1 MAGNEQRFVVH
12 AESRWLARSGY
23 LGGLFLVVA
32 AVFIPADEAGLRVFA
47 AGVGL
52 WFLMWSWSVDRRR
65 RVEVTDEHI
74 TVVNVFSSHVVPWT
88 ELINVRVSH
97 VYGDKGPDQ
106 YVLIFVTATQQI
118 CANVPY
124 EDGDELLRVRARILQ
139 IREPLSIYA
148 TPEVQAA
155 GTGDAEPKHR
165 AVRQH
170 RTVRKWRLLTVALAF
185 IVLFPVIYIHVPVLG

>member
-1 MAGNEQRFVVH
+1 MAGREQRFV
-12 AESRWLARSGY
+12 EEPGS
-23 LGGLFLVVA
+23 
-32 AVFIPADEAGLRVFA
+32 RVFA
-47 AGVGL
+47 AVVGL

-97 VYGDKGPDQ
+97 EYGDKTPDQ
-106 YVLIFVTATQQI
+106 YFLIFVTATQPI
-118 CANVPY
+118 HANMPY
-124 EDGDELLRVRARILQ
+124 DDGDELLRVRARILQ
-139 IREPLSIYA
+139 RGEPLSIYA

-155 GTGDAEPKHR
+155 GNSDAEPRHR

-170 RTVRKWRLLTVALAF
+170 RTVRQWRLLTVALAV
-185 IVLFPVIYIHVPVLG
+185 IVLFPVIYILVF